1 MITATDPTIKAAV
14 LNVAGVGWL
23 DLLENT
29 KTLAFSCPLVD
40 ALIDAG
46 VLTGDKSNL
55 TATPPTGLCTTN
67 AWKAQPGYAQFGA
80 IARWALDPGDGA
92 NYTKMLAARKF
103 LLQEVVDDHVVPNIS
118 SDEMGGLTGLAP
130 MTADPFTGTQPAS
143 AAITTMPTSTKWV
156 RYPTLAPDA
165 GTGFPGNNYA
175 HGSLLAPASADVA
188 GALGTG
194 RMQTDAFTFLSI
206 NK

>member
-55 TATPPTGLCTTN
+55 AVTPATGLCTTN
-67 AWKAQPGYAQFGA
+67 AWKAQPGYAQFGS

-103 LLQEVVDDHVVPNIS
+103 LLQEVVDDHVVPNIT
-118 SDEMGGLTGLAP
+118 SDDMGALTGLAP
-130 MTADPFTGTQPAS
+130 MIADQFTGAEPAS
-143 AAITTMPTSTKWV
+143 AAITTMPTATKWV
-156 RYPTLAPDA
+156 RYPTLPAA
-165 GTGFPGNNYA
+165 GAFPGNNYA
-175 HGSLLAPASADVA
+175 HGSLLAPATADVA